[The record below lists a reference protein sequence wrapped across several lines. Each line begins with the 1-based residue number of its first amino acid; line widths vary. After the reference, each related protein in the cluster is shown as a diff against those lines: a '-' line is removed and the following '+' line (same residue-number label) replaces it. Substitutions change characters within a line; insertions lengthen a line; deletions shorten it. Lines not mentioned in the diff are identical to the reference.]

1 MLHDPPA
8 EDFWL
13 GGFVG
18 LRSRLQTFSPT
29 ETGSHGL
36 RIADLHRGGCQSP
49 DTNAVVGV

>member
-1 MLHDPPA
+1 MLRDPPA